1 MVSRDTRASRASRET
16 HAAANTWS
24 SHSGMTSR
32 ANRTSRVTTRD
43 GHRDSLGKPDPEEA
57 NTRHG
62 SKSGT
67 TRGQFISKG

>member
-1 MVSRDTRASRASRET
+1 MVSKDTRASRASRET

-43 GHRDSLGKPDPEEA
+43 GHRGSLGKAVLVVELAHLAAVETAP
-57 NTRHG
+57 H
-62 SKSGT
+62 
-67 TRGQFISKG
+67 